1 MSNAKTALTEAM
13 VAASALR
20 GLRQL
25 GGGPRQ
31 SYETFTVQTSTA
43 EPVPEVK
50 LSRQQIRR
58 KNRKEEKHLNKIADS
73 LQRKQRL
80 QELRN
85 GKR

>member
-1 MSNAKTALTEAM
+1 MSINPLAL
-13 VAASALR
+13 ASALR
-20 GLRQL
+20 GLRQV

-31 SYETFTVQTSTA
+31 PIQTATA

-58 KNRKEEKHLNKIADS
+58 QQRKEEKHLNKIADN

-85 GKR
+85 GIKK

>member
-1 MSNAKTALTEAM
+1 MSINTLAL
-13 VAASALR
+13 ASALR
-20 GLRQL
+20 GLRQV

-31 SYETFTVQTSTA
+31 SYETSTAQTATA
-43 EPVPEVK
+43 EPVSEVK